1 MFTGFTPQTVE
12 FLWNIRFHNER
23 PWFEANKSIY
33 QQGVLGPVRALGE
46 ALYDHMEAAYPHLW
60 LNLHVSRI
68 YRDARRLHGRGPYKD
83 HLWFTLRHENEAWTS
98 RPVFYFEIS
107 PEGYSYGM
115 GFYSA
120 APALME
126 RFRQETAQNPGP
138 LEQLARRLNRDGR
151 FLLEGETYA
160 RPKPSPSPLLAPWM
174 NRKSISL
181 CRDLPY
187 DECSF
192 SPALAEEVAAGYD
205 FLVPYYTFFA
215 RLCAED
221 QGEFTVL

>member
-1 MFTGFTPQTVE
+1 MFTGFTPQTVD

-23 PWFEANKSIY
+23 SWFEANKAVY
-33 QQGVLGPVRALGE
+33 QQEVLRPVRELGE

-115 GFYSA
+115 GFYCAQPS
-120 APALME
+120 LME
-126 RFRQETAQNPGP
+126 RFRKEAAEDPAP
-138 LEQLARRLNRDGR
+138 LEKLARKLSKDGR
-151 FLLEGETYA
+151 FLLEGAEYA
-160 RPKPSPSPLLAPWM
+160 RRKPSPSPVLEPWM
-174 NRKSISL
+174 SRKSIALS
-181 CRDLPY
+181 RDLPY
-187 DECSF
+187 DDLSF
-192 SPALAEEVAAGYD
+192 SPALAEQVADGFD
-205 FLVPYYTFFA
+205 FLVPYYEYFA
-215 RLCAED
+215 RLC
-221 QGEFTVL
+221 QGE